1 MATINVI
8 KKATSS
14 ASTTEQSS
22 TNIAEGIV
30 LSTINGISFI
40 EEDLTK
46 QVDGVT
52 NSFSTSFLFLSL
64 SLEVFINGLKM
75 SRGYDFLENTSLDGF
90 SLILTDVPYN
100 KFLPNGSSI
109 SVKYIK
115 KD

>member
-52 NSFSTSFLFLSL
+52 NSFSTSFLFDFES
-64 SLEVFINGLKM
+64 INTQF
-75 SRGYDFLENTSLDGF
+75 R
-90 SLILTDVPYN
+90 
-100 KFLPNGSSI
+100 SI
-109 SVKYIK
+109 KRL
-115 KD
+115 